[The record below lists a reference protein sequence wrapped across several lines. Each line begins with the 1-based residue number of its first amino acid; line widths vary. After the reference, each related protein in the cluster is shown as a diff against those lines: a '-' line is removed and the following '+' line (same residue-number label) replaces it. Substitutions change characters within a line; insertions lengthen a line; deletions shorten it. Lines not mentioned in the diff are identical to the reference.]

1 MNTITDCRSA
11 LYMPAVKPR
20 VLAKGPLSDADAI
33 ILDLEDAVAPDAK
46 AVARAEAL
54 KALVELDYGYR
65 IRALR
70 INGAGTPWYAD
81 DVAAAVKARPDVVV
95 LPKVE
100 SPADIHTLHQ
110 LLDENAGTANMAIW
124 AMVES
129 PLAVLNAQAIAKCVQ
144 DCPRLSL
151 LVVGSNDLAREA
163 NMPISADRTLLLPWL
178 MTFIA
183 AAKAYGLNI
192 LDGVCNDFSDAARL
206 RRECVQGAAMGMDG
220 KTLIHPAQIVVANE
234 VFAPSAE
241 AIGDAQLI
249 VAAFAEPENAS
260 AGVVKIKG
268 RMVERLHL
276 DMARQL
282 LERAERLSGRV

>member
-1 MNTITDCRSA
+1 MNTIIDCRSA

-20 VLAKGPLSDADAI
+20 VLAKGPVSAADAI

-46 AVARAEAL
+46 AVARSEAL
-54 KALVELDYGYR
+54 KALTELDYGYR

-70 INGAGTPWYAD
+70 INGAGTPWYTD

-95 LPKVE
+95 LPMVE
-100 SPADIHTLHQ
+100 SPADIHALHQ
-110 LLDENAGTANMAIW
+110 LLDEDAGTATMAIW
-124 AMVES
+124 AMVET
-129 PLAVLNAQAIAKCVQ
+129 PLAVLNAHAIAKCVQ

-163 NMPISADRTLLLPWL
+163 NMPISADRTLLLPWF
-178 MTFIA
+178 MTFVA
-183 AAKAYGLNI
+183 AAKAYGLSI
-192 LDGVCNDFSDAARL
+192 LDGVCNDFSDAEKL

-220 KTLIHPAQIVVANE
+220 KTLIHPAQIAIANE
-234 VFAPSAE
+234 VFAPSPD
-241 AIGDAQLI
+241 AIADAQTI
-249 VAAFAEPENAS
+249 VAAFAEPSSAS
-260 AGVVKIKG
+260 AGVVNIKG

>member
-1 MNTITDCRSA
+1 MNSIFDCRSA

-20 VLAKGPLSDADAI
+20 VLAKGPQSAADAI

-46 AVARAEAL
+46 AAARAEAL
-54 KALVELDYGYR
+54 KALSELDYGYR

-70 INGAGTPWYAD
+70 INGSGTEWHAD
-81 DVAAAVKARPDVVV
+81 DVAAAAKARPDVLV

-100 SPADIHTLHQ
+100 SPADIHALQ
-110 LLDENAGTANMAIW
+110 NLLDEDAGTANMAIW

-129 PLAVLNAQAIAKCVQ
+129 PLAVLNAHAIAKCVQ

-163 NMPISADRTLLLPWL
+163 GMPISADRTLLLPWL
-178 MTFIA
+178 MTFVA
-183 AAKAYGLNI
+183 AAKAYGLSI
-192 LDGVCNDFSDAARL
+192 LDGVCNDFSDNARL
-206 RRECVQGAAMGMDG
+206 RRECEQGAAMGMDG
-220 KTLIHPAQIVVANE
+220 KTLIHPAQVAIANE
-234 VFAPSAE
+234 VFAPSTE
-241 AIGDAQLI
+241 AIADAQSI
-249 VAAFAEPENAS
+249 VAAFAEPENMS
-260 AGVVKIKG
+260 AGVVKING

-282 LERAERLSGRV
+282 LERAERRSDRL

>member
-1 MNTITDCRSA
+1 MNTIIDCRSA

-20 VLAKGPLSDADAI
+20 VLAKGPLSAADAI
-33 ILDLEDAVAPDAK
+33 ILDLEDAVSPDAK
-46 AVARAEAL
+46 ALARGEAF
-54 KALVELDYGYR
+54 KALNELDYGYR

-70 INGAGTPWYAD
+70 INGAGTPWHAD

-100 SPADIHTLHQ
+100 SPADIHALHQ
-110 LLDENAGTANMAIW
+110 LLDEDAGTANMAIW

-163 NMPISADRTLLLPWL
+163 GMPISADRTLLLPWI
-178 MTFIA
+178 MTFVA
-183 AAKAYGLNI
+183 AAKAYGLGI
-192 LDGVCNDFSDAARL
+192 LDGVCNDFSDAERL
-206 RRECVQGAAMGMDG
+206 RHECVQGAAMGMDG
-220 KTLIHPAQIVVANE
+220 KTLIHPAQIAIANE
-234 VFAPSAE
+234 VFAPSLE
-241 AIGDAQLI
+241 AIADAQLI
-249 VAAFAEPENAS
+249 VAGFAEPSSAS
-260 AGVVKIKG
+260 AGVVKING

-282 LERAERLSGRV
+282 LERAERLSDRL